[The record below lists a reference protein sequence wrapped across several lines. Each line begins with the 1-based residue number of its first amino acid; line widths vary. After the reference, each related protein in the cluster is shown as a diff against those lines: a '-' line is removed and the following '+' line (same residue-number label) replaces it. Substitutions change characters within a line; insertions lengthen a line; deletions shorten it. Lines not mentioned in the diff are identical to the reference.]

1 MTGNDP
7 FSRLAQQFGERL
19 QDASRAPEE
28 IQRTVQGAMRSA
40 FERMELVTREDFDIL
55 MDVLQRTRSR
65 VEALEKQVGAL
76 EAALDDKNAM
86 AASPALVAADS
97 VAPPA
102 PDSET
107 HSSTFEKEDPSAL
120 IDTPS
125 TQDSANK
132 SSSSKGT
139 STKNA
144 TKKDG
149 AGTTTARG
157 TDGSVSGKPG
167 NTTSPKK

>member
-102 PDSET
+102 PDSEM
-107 HSSTFEKEDPSAL
+107 HSSTFKKEDPSAS
-120 IDTPS
+120 ITNTSDKGS
-125 TQDSANK
+125 SNK
-132 SSSSKGT
+132 SSSNKGASTKGATKKEGASTTTTPKGT
-139 STKNA
+139 SGPDA
-144 TKKDG
+144 DSG
-149 AGTTTARG
+149 
-157 TDGSVSGKPG
+157 GSIP
-167 NTTSPKK
+167 PKK